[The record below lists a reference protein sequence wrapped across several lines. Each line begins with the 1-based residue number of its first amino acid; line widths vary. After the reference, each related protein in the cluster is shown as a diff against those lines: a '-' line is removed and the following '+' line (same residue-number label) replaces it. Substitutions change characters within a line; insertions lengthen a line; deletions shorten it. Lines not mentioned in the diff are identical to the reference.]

1 MTKNA
6 TDETQITKKF
16 KCPTCGNIATY
27 AGAPGERIIVTCTSC
42 GSKGRATISGT
53 TTPTIGFS
61 TNGNAIEVSHLKKMF
76 GDFAAV
82 DDISFSV
89 KKGEIFGLLG
99 PNGAGKSTIIRAL
112 CTLSRP
118 SDGSAT
124 IAGYDIVKEDSK
136 VREHIG
142 LVSEKMIMYEQLTAR
157 ENLKLFGKLY
167 NLPNTALNKR
177 IDDLLDFVRMEKW
190 ADHRISTFST
200 GMKQRINVIRALV
213 NEPEILFLD
222 EPTLGLDP
230 QSTAEIRELIR
241 RINAENRTTIILTTH
256 IMVEADIL
264 CNRIGIIDHGKI
276 VALDTPA
283 NLKKLVSGTDNTAF
297 EIEISNL
304 EPHMMSSLQ
313 SLSPVKSLHQEDPTH
328 IIVRANGNDS
338 FDTIVDTL
346 RKDGAKILMVKNLE
360 PSLEDVFLH
369 LTGREAR
376 EKVSENPVS
385 QMSGHGPH
393 GRRKAKRIR

>member
-1 MTKNA
+1 MEAA
-6 TDETQITKKF
+6 TETIKITNNF
-16 KCPTCGNIATY
+16 RCPSCGTIASYT
-27 AGAPGERIIVTCTSC
+27 GVSGERLVVTCASC
-42 GSKGRATISGT
+42 GTKGMVTL
-53 TTPTIGFS
+53 PTLSSS
-61 TNGNAIEVSHLKKMF
+61 TNNVAIEISHLKKMF
-76 GDFAAV
+76 GEFTAV

-118 SDGSAT
+118 TDGSAT
-124 IAGYDIVKEDSK
+124 VAGYDIVKEDGK

-167 NLPNTALNKR
+167 NIPDNVLHKR
-177 IDDLLDFVRMEKW
+177 IDELLCFVRMEKW

-230 QSTAEIRELIR
+230 QSTAEIRELTH
-241 RINAENRTTIILTTH
+241 RINAENGTTIILTTH

-264 CNRIGIIDHGKI
+264 CKRIGIIDHGKI

-304 EPHMMSSLQ
+304 EPRMMSSLQ
-313 SLSPVKSLHQEDPTH
+313 SLGSVKSLVQEDPTH
-328 IIVRANGNDS
+328 IKVRANGSDS

-346 RKDGAKILMVKNLE
+346 RKDNAKILMVKNLE

-369 LTGREAR
+369 LTGHEAR
-376 EKVSENPVS
+376 EKVSENAAS
-385 QMSGHGPH
+385 QMGGHGPH
-393 GRRKAKRIR
+393 RRRRAARIR

>member
-1 MTKNA
+1 MIENKIETTK
-6 TDETQITKKF
+6 ITRTF
-16 KCPTCGNIATY
+16 RCPACSNIAEYT
-27 AGAPGERIIVTCTSC
+27 GLPGERLVVTCPSC
-42 GSKGRATISGT
+42 GQRGKLSLPQEVISKNND
-53 TTPTIGFS
+53 F
-61 TNGNAIEVSHLKKMF
+61 AIEISHLKKVF
-76 GDFAAV
+76 GDLAAV
-82 DDISFSV
+82 DDVSFSV

-99 PNGAGKSTIIRAL
+99 PNGAGKSTIIRML

-118 SDGSAT
+118 TEGSAT
-124 IAGYDIVKEDSK
+124 VAGYNIVKQDDE

-142 LVSEKMIMYEQLTAR
+142 LVSEKMIMYDQLTAR
-157 ENLKLFGKLY
+157 ENLRLFGKLY
-167 NLPNTALNKR
+167 NIPNDILNKR
-177 IDDLLDFVRMEKW
+177 LDDLLRFVRMEKW
-190 ADHRISTFST
+190 ADNRIDTFST

-213 NEPEILFLD
+213 NEPKILFLD

-241 RINAENRTTIILTTH
+241 RINTENGTTIILTTH

-264 CNRIGIIDHGKI
+264 CKRIGIIDHGKI

-283 NLKKLVSGTDNTAF
+283 NLKKLVSGTETSAF

-313 SLSPVKSLHQEDPTH
+313 SMSSVKSLIQEDPTH
-328 IIVRANGNDS
+328 MTVRANGSDS
-338 FDTIVDTL
+338 FDVVIDNL
-346 RKDGAKILMVKNLE
+346 RKNGAKILMVKNLE

-376 EKVSENPVS
+376 EKVSENS
-385 QMSGHGPH
+385 NQKHRFGPH
-393 GRRKAKRIR
+393 GRRRKTTRIR